1 MPIMAEDIRDKP
13 TLSPQDI
20 LCLNFIRVPGPYIYR
35 RHYRAGL
42 RSHIMEVLDPRD
54 VARENKGVVIEGM
67 KYFPRAKP
75 LKMLRLFRTKFHSLQ
90 QAHEELE
97 RVKIIEAYLAPEHL
111 ALSNEFLV
119 DYQRNGTYEIL
130 LCGLQEYVEGEI
142 LDPWQN
148 LDEDHLV
155 FLWSRLGRVGDD
167 FSRLEITPWIEMV
180 RSRIRAFIGKTKK
193 MIREVRF
200 IPDLAGV
207 GNLLITPSGN
217 LKIVDINNIS
227 SVYFDSEIRID
238 DRGYPVCDKSV
249 EALFRIE
256 QQLLGEKKP
265 GEDSL
270 FGMFFEPDRMERVR
284 AIEETFHTSM
294 APVLYSL
301 PQPYIP
307 NRFDISIK

>member
-1 MPIMAEDIRDKP
+1 MVYWVSIMAEDIRDKP
-13 TLSPQDI
+13 TLSPRDI
-20 LCLNFIRVPGPYIYR
+20 QGLNFIRAPGAYIYR

-42 RSHIMEVLDPRD
+42 RSHIMEVLDPED
-54 VARENKGVVIEGM
+54 MKRETKGVVIDGL
-67 KYFPRAKP
+67 KSFPRAKP

-90 QAHEELE
+90 QAYEELE
-97 RVKIIEAYLAPEHL
+97 RVKIIAAYLAPEHL

-119 DYQRNGTYEIL
+119 DYQRNGDYEIL

-142 LDPWQN
+142 LDPWRH
-148 LDEDHLV
+148 LDEDHV
-155 FLWSRLGRVGDD
+155 AFLWSSLGVDGNT
-167 FSRLEITPWIEMV
+167 SRRMEITPWVEKVRARTRSFIE
-180 RSRIRAFIGKTKK
+180 KTKK
-193 MIREVRF
+193 MIQEVRV

-256 QQLLGEKKP
+256 QQLLGEKSP

-270 FGMFFEPDRMERVR
+270 FGMFFEPDRMEKVR

-294 APVLYSL
+294 APVRDAGNNFLC
-301 PQPYIP
+301 
-307 NRFDISIK
+307 

>member
-1 MPIMAEDIRDKP
+1 MAEDIRDKP
-13 TLSPQDI
+13 TLSPRDI
-20 LCLNFIRVPGPYIYR
+20 HGLNFIRVPGTYVYR

-42 RSHIMEVLDPRD
+42 RSHIMEVLDPED
-54 VARENKGVVIEGM
+54 MKRENKGVVIDGM

-75 LKMLRLFRTKFHSLQ
+75 IKMLRLFRTKFHSLQ

-142 LDPWQN
+142 LDPWRH
-148 LDEDHLV
+148 LDEDHLA
-155 FLWSRLGRVGDD
+155 FLWSRLGVAGDGVSGMD
-167 FSRLEITPWIEMV
+167 ITPWVEKV
-180 RSRIRAFIGKTKK
+180 RSRTRAFVEKTKK
-193 MIREVRF
+193 MILEVRY

-227 SVYFDSEIRID
+227 SVYFDSKIRID

-256 QQLLGEKKP
+256 QQLLGENKT

-270 FGMFFEPDRMERVR
+270 FGMFLEPDRMERVR
-284 AIEETFHTSM
+284 AIEETFHTSLD
-294 APVLYSL
+294 P
-301 PQPYIP
+301 
-307 NRFDISIK
+307 K